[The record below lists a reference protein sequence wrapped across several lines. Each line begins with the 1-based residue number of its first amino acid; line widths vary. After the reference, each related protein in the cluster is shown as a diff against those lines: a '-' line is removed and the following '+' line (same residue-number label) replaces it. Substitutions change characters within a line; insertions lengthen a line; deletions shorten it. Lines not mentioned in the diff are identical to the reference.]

1 MGQVVNFREEIERLE
16 DQKWDILL
24 ARGQHAAAELWK
36 PIDAR
41 LEMLYRWWANHA
53 YSSGTESELPFHL
66 RRHT

>member
-24 ARGQHAAAELWK
+24 SRGEHVAVIRWK
-36 PIDAR
+36 PIDKKLSR
-41 LEMLYRWWANHA
+41 LYLWWANHA
-53 YSSGTESELPFHL
+53 YATGQEHELPFHL